1 MGKIMTNRKEYNI
14 IKEPS
19 GGIYTELLNYSLN
32 ACDKFSL
39 VERNFEKSDEFQK
52 AMEILDKFLIQK
64 EKTNKWPG
72 TELLG
77 SLDYGMV
84 NYYELNHKSVDILLN
99 LSNRLY
105 DWNYP
110 ERPEDLILI
119 RKDGNPW
126 LVTIS
131 HEEDA
136 YFEMTEDEM
145 KLICL
150 DVEGLSGLLDISI

>member
-1 MGKIMTNRKEYNI
+1 MTNRKEYNI

-19 GGIYTELLNYSLN
+19 GRIYTELLSYSMN
-32 ACDKFSL
+32 TCDKFSL
-39 VERNFEKSDEFQK
+39 VERNFEKSNEFQK
-52 AMEILDKFLIQK
+52 AMEILEDFLIQK

-72 TELLG
+72 TELLSPSEHG
-77 SLDYGMV
+77 IV
-84 NYYELNHKSVDILLN
+84 NYYELNNQSIDILLN

-105 DWNYP
+105 DWTYP

-150 DVEGLSGLLDISI
+150 NVEGLRDIIETTI